1 MTFSNKISCNLF
13 VCVYVC
19 TLREE
24 NIHYKSKLNKIVTT
38 AKRLEKIDLHQNGLV
53 VAIFGLAARFALI
66 FFQESI
72 GVVIILTESDE
83 T

>member
-1 MTFSNKISCNLF
+1 M
-13 VCVYVC
+13 
-19 TLREE
+19 
-24 NIHYKSKLNKIVTT
+24 
-38 AKRLEKIDLHQNGLV
+38 